1 MKIYNLFRPLFI
13 LGLMFSFASGAYAEN
28 QVKAEAISKLLP
40 IWRRWGNLENQTVAA
55 SEYTVWETIAP
66 AASVCGYL
74 LTPTGTPP
82 PVRPAP
88 ADDVRKL
95 PGYWAMP

>member
-1 MKIYNLFRPLFI
+1 
-13 LGLMFSFASGAYAEN
+13 
-28 QVKAEAISKLLP
+28 
-40 IWRRWGNLENQTVAA
+40 VAA

-74 LTPTGTPP
+74 LKSTETPP

-88 ADDVRKL
+88 AKDLREL
-95 PGYWAMP
+95 RGYWAMP